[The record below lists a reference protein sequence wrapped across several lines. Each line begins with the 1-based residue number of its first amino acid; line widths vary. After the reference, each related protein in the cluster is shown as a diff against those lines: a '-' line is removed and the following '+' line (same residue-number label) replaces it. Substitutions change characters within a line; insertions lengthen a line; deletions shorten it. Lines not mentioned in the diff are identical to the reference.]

1 MVSGGANFDY
11 MIHVLDSGPLGL
23 LSNPFASPEAV
34 HCHEWLNSLID
45 NGHRLL
51 TSEICDYEVRRELLR
66 GSRARSIA
74 RLDDLMLQ
82 LDILPLNRRAM
93 IRAAELWAEARRRG
107 RPTADAAAL
116 DADVILAA
124 QTQLFADAIREPVE
138 VVTMNARHLQQ
149 FVATRRW
156 QEIDP

>member
-1 MVSGGANFDY
+1 MFRGGVGFDY

-23 LSNPFASPEAV
+23 LSNPLASPETV
-34 HCHEWLNSLID
+34 HCHEWLDALID
-45 NGHRLL
+45 GGHRVL

-66 GSRARSIA
+66 GNRARSIA

-82 LDILPLNRRAM
+82 LDILPFNRRTM

-107 RPTADAAAL
+107 RPTADPSAL

-124 QTQLFADAIREPVE
+124 QTQLLAEAIREPVE
-138 VVTMNARHLQQ
+138 VVTTNARHLQQ
-149 FVATRRW
+149 FVETRRW
-156 QEIDP
+156 QEINP